1 MNRWKHLCRPWI
13 SAGAVPRQRG
23 GGRQKPGFR
32 STATARRVVAALF
45 SSPHFS
51 LLQSWRLWLC
61 AWFLAAP
68 AALAQTNTNIV
79 AVSNR
84 PSQLV
89 EDVERLKPVTFKL
102 DQFAPLR
109 ENTFLGEPLWKYIAS
124 LIYILLALYASKL
137 IDWITSVWLKRVTSR
152 NVVSIDE
159 VLLELLHGPIK
170 VVVFVTLLNIGLNI
184 FDWSPRI
191 RLYLSKGLIVIIA
204 ASLTYLAIKVL
215 DLLLNIWRRRHA
227 READRKF
234 NDQLFSVIRISLNT
248 FVIIMAVLV
257 TAQNMNI
264 DITAAIASLSIGGL
278 AVGLAAQDT
287 LANLFGAVAVFVDK
301 PFRVGDQIK
310 LDGAEGT
317 VETVGLRSTRVR
329 SPEGHLI
336 AVPNK
341 TMGNATITN
350 ITQRPSIKT
359 VANFALPRALPAEQ
373 VKRAVAL
380 LQEIYRGHP
389 MTQDVWVSF
398 NQFTGPNL
406 NIQVVHW
413 WKGTDYEKYL
423 AGMQEINIAVKE
435 RFDAEG
441 IAFA

>member
-1 MNRWKHLCRPWI
+1 VFVLLI
-13 SAGAVPRQRG
+13 
-23 GGRQKPGFR
+23 GGRP
-32 STATARRVVAALF
+32 
-45 SSPHFS
+45 P
-51 LLQSWRLWLC
+51 
-61 AWFLAAP
+61 
-68 AALAQTNTNIV
+68 
-79 AVSNR
+79 
-84 PSQLV
+84 
-89 EDVERLKPVTFKL
+89 
-102 DQFAPLR
+102 
-109 ENTFLGEPLWKYIAS
+109 
-124 LIYILLALYASKL
+124 
-137 IDWITSVWLKRVTSR
+137 
-152 NVVSIDE
+152 
-159 VLLELLHGPIK
+159 
-170 VVVFVTLLNIGLNI
+170 
-184 FDWSPRI
+184 
-191 RLYLSKGLIVIIA
+191 
-204 ASLTYLAIKVL
+204 
-215 DLLLNIWRRRHA
+215 HA

-248 FVIIMAVLV
+248 FVIVVAVLV

-310 LDGAEGT
+310 LDGAEGW
-317 VETVGLRSTRVR
+317 VETVGLRSTRLR

-359 VANFALPRALPAEQ
+359 IMNFALARSLPAEK

-380 LQEIYRGHP
+380 LEEIYRANP

-406 NIQVVHW
+406 NIQVIHW
-413 WKGTDYEKYL
+413 WKGNDYQKYL
-423 AGMQEINIAVKE
+423 AGMQEMNLAVKE

>member
-1 MNRWKHLCRPWI
+1 MPVYQSC
-13 SAGAVPRQRG
+13 V
-23 GGRQKPGFR
+23 FR
-32 STATARRVVAALF
+32 ALF
-45 SSPHFS
+45 LLLAIGLGSFS
-51 LLQSWRLWLC
+51 AC
-61 AWFLAAP
+61 
-68 AALAQTNTNIV
+68 AQTNTNTPAKPTTNQPSALIQQIEKLK
-79 AVSNR
+79 AVNF
-84 PSQLV
+84 
-89 EDVERLKPVTFKL
+89 DL

-109 ENTFLGEPLWKYIAS
+109 ETTFLGEPLWKYVAS
-124 LIYILLALYASKL
+124 LIYILLAFYAAKL
-137 IDWITSVWLKRVTSR
+137 MDFIARIWLKRLTAR
-152 NVVSIDE
+152 TTMGFDE
-159 VLLELLHGPIK
+159 VMLDLLHGPIK
-170 VVVFVTLLNIGLNI
+170 VVVFVVLLNIGLNI
-184 FDWSPRI
+184 FDWSARM
-191 RLYLSKGLIVIIA
+191 RLYLSKSLILVVA
-204 ASLTYLAIKVL
+204 ASLTYLAIKIL
-215 DLLLNIWRRRHA
+215 DLLLSIWRRRHA

-248 FVIIMAVLV
+248 FVIVIAVLV

-310 LDGAEGT
+310 LDGAEGV

-329 SPEGHLI
+329 NAEGHLI

-350 ITQRPSIKT
+350 ITQRPNIKT
-359 VANFALPRALPAEQ
+359 VLNFALVHALPTDK
-373 VKRAVAL
+373 VKRAL
-380 LQEIYRGHP
+380 RILEEIYRANP

-398 NQFTGPNL
+398 NQFAGANL

-413 WKGTDYEKYL
+413 WKGTDYQKYL
-423 AGMQEINIAVKE
+423 AGMQEMNLAVKD

-441 IAFA
+441 ITFA